1 MMKSTLKNKGILYI
15 VLLALVVLAYLFSD
29 FATKDSEDEI
39 AAHIQMQLQ
48 SDDLLLDEIMLDL
61 QEVLLING
69 QQAYEQKSLDY
80 QRKYKDR
87 FAFFLYHDHQLELW
101 TDNHIPLPINDS
113 LFTHQ
118 KLQQFGSYQLLLKKH
133 EFHHFNMMGLQV
145 LKLKYPWQNDYLTNH
160 IAPYFK
166 ISSEITV
173 DNKDGIPI
181 LDNKGNSLFFITLQE
196 SKTSDHLKM
205 LAFALFI
212 ASFFLLAII
221 ISLALSQLAKKKALL
236 SLIIFS
242 MLLSFWFLIHRYL
255 SLPNHLFNS
264 SLFSSALYANASIQ
278 NSLGNLF
285 FISLILLLIVI
296 YYLNHIKGKTRHWG
310 LIYLYLPL
318 SYVLYFG
325 MILILRSLV
334 FDSQIPLN
342 LHQIA
347 SLDNNSYIAL
357 TIIFINQLSWLILLI
372 RWLYYFSQD
381 KKSELHFWILLI
393 ILSLSPLLI
402 PKDYFSYFLILQ
414 LFFSLILIL
423 VFYIQRTENRHYNL
437 IKILLYI
444 ILFTSI
450 TTWYLNKLEDEKE
463 RQFRK
468 TSAVTL
474 DMENDP
480 FLENY
485 FLHVLGDISSDQQVL
500 GVLRDQELTNT
511 DDSLF
516 NIINDHYFEKFK
528 STYNF
533 NLIHCYENSV
543 INIPPDETEW
553 PCYKYFQQKVENAQ
567 DTIATDSLYL
577 IEGSFQF
584 RHYIGMIPIHI
595 DSLSCSKIFIEFV
608 SKAKPKEIGLP
619 AILDQASN
627 SNRYLS
633 NNYSYALYNNGIL
646 TEWFGKYDY
655 RQKLKDY
662 HLSSYHDSFFKLD
675 DYQHYI
681 YSENANNVLILSL
694 KTPNIQQEL
703 ASYAFVFLLYSLL
716 IFLFYSIIFTKSL
729 QFSIR
734 SFQGRLQYSM
744 ILLLLFSFILIGFS
758 SLYYI
763 YYLNRTK
770 NEDILMEKAHSV
782 LVELEHKIMNME
794 DYKPEDQ
801 AYIQNLLM
809 KFSDVFF
816 TDITLYT
823 RDGKLLAS
831 SRPEVFSSSLLSKR
845 MDANAFY
852 QLKFL
857 KNSYYIQN
865 EKIGK
870 QSYLSAYLPFKNQ
883 DRKSVAYLNLPY
895 FAKQYKLEEEV
906 SGLVV
911 ALLNIYLFLLFI
923 TITISVIISRYLS
936 KPLQL
941 IKNKISRI
949 DLQHA
954 NEKIEWAKDDEIGEL
969 VKEYNRMVDELSQSA
984 QQLAVNQ
991 RESAW
996 REMAQQIAHEI
1007 KNPLTP
1013 MKLNVQYLQK
1023 AWEDGVE
1030 DYEDRMKR
1038 ITKGLQEQIDVLSDI
1053 AGQFSTFA
1061 AIDKVYP
1068 EKLNIKTI
1076 VEDVIAIF
1084 KANKH
1089 IRFQLDARQDG
1100 TQVFA
1105 DKNQMIRVFNNI
1117 YKNAVQA
1124 IGNEE
1129 SGTIQTQIQ
1138 HREGRLLISIKDNG
1152 IGIDEN
1158 LLPNI
1163 FEPRFT
1169 TKTGGM
1175 GLGLSLV
1182 KKMLKNAGGSIS
1194 VSSRKGDGST
1204 FWIYLPLTSPEKL

>member
-166 ISSEITV
+166 ISSEIIV

-212 ASFFLLAII
+212 ASFFLLAIS

-553 PCYKYFQQKVENAQ
+553 PCYKYFQQKVENQWTKYKYRIKEFGQ
-567 DTIATDSLYL
+567 DW
-577 IEGSFQF
+577 IELGT
-584 RHYIGMIPIHI
+584 RH
-595 DSLSCSKIFIEFV
+595 
-608 SKAKPKEIGLP
+608 EIGF
-619 AILDQASN
+619 QS
-627 SNRYLS
+627 
-633 NNYSYALYNNGIL
+633 
-646 TEWFGKYDY
+646 
-655 RQKLKDY
+655 LKPGEY
-662 HLSSYHDSFFKLD
+662 HL
-675 DYQHYI
+675 
-681 YSENANNVLILSL
+681 EV
-694 KTPNIQQEL
+694 T
-703 ASYAFVFLLYSLL
+703 ASDHG
-716 IFLFYSIIFTKSL
+716 KDW
-729 QFSIR
+729 
-734 SFQGRLQYSM
+734 
-744 ILLLLFSFILIGFS
+744 
-758 SLYYI
+758 
-763 YYLNRTK
+763 
-770 NEDILMEKAHSV
+770 NEDIFKLKIIVQAYFWQTRWFWMIFSLIMIISASLIVRSRFKNIKSQKQRIEALVNIRTKELQTANLELKKANETKDHFFTIISHDLKNPIGAAKSV
-782 LVELEHKIMNME
+782 SHELKENFKDYNADDQQEFLNILDKSINSLANLLKDLLTWSRMQQEDIVPHPEEVILLKCVNRTLEVLSQNIQKKELEIKIDISE
-794 DYKPEDQ
+794 DLLLWVDKN
-801 AYIQNLLM
+801 ILSTIIRNLLSNAI
-809 KFSDVFF
+809 KF
-816 TDITLYT
+816 
-823 RDGKLLAS
+823 
-831 SRPEVFSSSLLSKR
+831 
-845 MDANAFY
+845 
-852 QLKFL
+852 
-857 KNSYYIQN
+857 
-865 EKIGK
+865 
-870 QSYLSAYLPFKNQ
+870 
-883 DRKSVAYLNLPY
+883 
-895 FAKQYKLEEEV
+895 
-906 SGLVV
+906 
-911 ALLNIYLFLLFI
+911 
-923 TITISVIISRYLS
+923 
-936 KPLQL
+936 
-941 IKNKISRI
+941 
-949 DLQHA
+949 
-954 NEKIEWAKDDEIGEL
+954 
-969 VKEYNRMVDELSQSA
+969 
-984 QQLAVNQ
+984 
-991 RESAW
+991 
-996 REMAQQIAHEI
+996 
-1007 KNPLTP
+1007 TP
-1013 MKLNVQYLQK
+1013 N
-1023 AWEDGVE
+1023 G
-1030 DYEDRMKR
+1030 
-1038 ITKGLQEQIDVLSDI
+1038 
-1053 AGQFSTFA
+1053 GQ
-1061 AIDKVYP
+1061 
-1068 EKLNIKTI
+1068 
-1076 VEDVIAIF
+1076 
-1084 KANKH
+1084 
-1089 IRFQLDARQDG
+1089 
-1100 TQVFA
+1100 
-1105 DKNQMIRVFNNI
+1105 
-1117 YKNAVQA
+1117 
-1124 IGNEE
+1124 
-1129 SGTIQTQIQ
+1129 
-1138 HREGRLLISIKDNG
+1138 ISISTLHSSQEIIIQFKDNG
-1152 IGIDEN
+1152 IGIPDDVLKKLFIPGGVMSHPGTNNEKG
-1158 LLPNI
+1158 
-1163 FEPRFT
+1163 T
-1169 TKTGGM
+1169 GM
-1175 GLGLSLV
+1175 GLVLLKEFIDLCNGEIWVESTVGKGSVFFVSLPAYLALSTA
-1182 KKMLKNAGGSIS
+1182 K
-1194 VSSRKGDGST
+1194 
-1204 FWIYLPLTSPEKL
+1204 